1 MEQYKQDFIEFLAAS
16 GALQFGEFTL
26 KSGRQSPYFVNT
38 GLFETGKQIAK
49 LGNYYAAAIKDAY
62 ADEFDLL
69 YGPAYKGISLCVA
82 TVMSLASD
90 FNSNKEYTFN
100 RKEIKDHGD
109 KKLLL
114 GHTPTDGDRVVIIDD
129 VITDGGALV
138 ESMDLLQ
145 DVADLTYTGVILSV
159 NRQEKTKEGKNAV
172 ENFTEK
178 YNMPINFI
186 VTVSEVMKHLYNREV
201 NGQILLD
208 DAKLQ
213 QMTEYLAEYGI

>member
-16 GALQFGEFTL
+16 NALQFGDFTL

-38 GLFETGKQIAK
+38 GLFETGEQIAR

-62 ADEFDLL
+62 GDNFDFL
-69 YGPAYKGISLCVA
+69 YGPAYKGISLCVVTA
-82 TVMSLASD
+82 MSLATD
-90 FNSNKEYTFN
+90 FNINKGYTFN

-114 GHTPTDGDRVVIIDD
+114 GHTPVNGDRVVIIDD
-129 VITDGGALV
+129 VITDGGALI
-138 ESMDLLQ
+138 ESMELLEN
-145 DVADLTYTGVILSV
+145 VAKLKYTGVILSV

-172 ENFTEK
+172 ENFQSS

-186 VTVSEVMKHLYNREV
+186 VTVTDIMEHLHNRKINDHV
-201 NGQILLD
+201 LLD

-213 QMTEYLAEYGI
+213 QMKDYLAEYGV